1 LWNRKID
8 RRYILSA
15 LQTCV
20 FDPIPEMKLATLNV
34 LLLNIPSFG
43 AVDLS
48 KYVFPLVSVLIFDEN
63 EQIRNKTKSLLK
75 GIVNYMLTH
84 TNKLDDQV
92 DTIEPYYPKSSLS
105 KINFTEELQGSGP
118 KIILNL
124 EKDLEGINFDV

>member
-1 LWNRKID
+1 
-8 RRYILSA
+8 
-15 LQTCV
+15 
-20 FDPIPEMKLATLNV
+20 MKLATLNV

-84 TNKLDDQV
+84 TNKLGDQV
-92 DTIEPYYPKSSLS
+92 DTIEPYYPKSSLA
-105 KINFTEELQGSGP
+105 KIIFTEELQGSGP